1 MGRAIFVEIILM
13 VGAWLVVS
21 DHILITLF
29 GMVYMGLGGVP
40 AD

>member
-13 VGAWLVVS
+13 LGAWLVMS
-21 DHILITLF
+21 DHILSTLF
-29 GMVYMGLGGVP
+29 GMVCKGLGGVP